1 MRENEMH
8 HDPAEAKRLYVVVRA
23 DIPVGYQMAQACH
36 AAAAIGAAQPEALAK
51 YPTIV
56 ILDVADERMLK
67 AVLHG
72 TNASAVPF
80 FEPDLGGEMTAFA
93 VFSAGREFGDLS
105 LAGGTKEAFVS
116 P

>member
-1 MRENEMH
+1 MH
-8 HDPAEAKRLYVVVRA
+8 HDPAEDRRLYVIVRA
-23 DIPVGYQMAQACH
+23 DLPVGYQMAQACH
-36 AAAAIGAAQPEALAK
+36 AAAAIGADQPENLRR

-56 ILDVADERMLK
+56 ILDVTDEQMLK

-93 VFSAGREFGDLS
+93 VFSAGREFGDLT
-105 LAGGTKEAFVS
+105 LAGGGIKPEAAMA